1 MAKELKF
8 HEDARR
14 ALQEGVNKLADAVRI
29 TLGPRGRNVILDQ
42 DFGAPDIT
50 NDGVTI
56 AEEQEYK
63 DKFENMGAQLV
74 KEVASETNDAAG
86 DGTTTA
92 TILAHAILEEGFKNV
107 AAGANPEYLKQGI
120 KQGTE
125 KIVEELKDKSRDL
138 STKEETAQV
147 ATISADDEE
156 IGQIIAD
163 TMEEAGEDGVIT
175 VEESEGIETY
185 YELVEG
191 MQFDREYL
199 SPYFVTDSEN
209 MEVDLEDPYILITDQ
224 EIKNAQDFVPVLE
237 KIAQTGNPLL
247 VIADDVDGEALTTM
261 VINKIKGTLDSVAVK
276 APGFGDRRDE
286 QLEDIAT
293 LTDGQ
298 LIAEDLGMD
307 VSDCTVDMLGQA
319 ERVRVTDE
327 DTTIIGGKGSA
338 EAIKGR
344 VEKIDKQ
351 IAASDSDYDREKLE
365 ERKAKLVGGI
375 AVIKV
380 GAATETEL
388 DERKTRMED
397 ALEATQAAVD
407 EGILPGGGIT
417 LLRAAEKIDELDLE
431 GDKAVGAKILKKAVK
446 EPVKQLAS
454 NAGHEGSII
463 AERLL
468 EKDEGI
474 GFDVVTEEYTNMVD
488 VGIIDPTMVTRSA
501 IQNAASVASML
512 LSTDALVVEE
522 ENDDEDG
529 GAPGG
534 GAPGGGAPGGGMP
547 GGGMPGGMG
556 M

>member
-1 MAKELKF
+1 MAKQVKF

-14 ALQEGVNKLADAVRI
+14 ALQEGVNKLAKVVRI
-29 TLGPRGRNVILDQ
+29 TLGPRGRNVILDK

-63 DKFENMGAQLV
+63 NKFQNLGAQLV

-120 KQGTE
+120 KRGTQ
-125 KIVEELKDKSRDL
+125 KIVEELEKHSREL
-138 STKEETAQV
+138 SAKEETAQV
-147 ATISADDEE
+147 ATISANDEE
-156 IGQIIAD
+156 IGRIIAD

-175 VEESEGIETY
+175 VEESEGIDTY

-209 MEVDLEDPYILITDQ
+209 MEVDLEDPYILIIDQ

-237 KIAQTGNPLL
+237 KIAQTGKPLL
-247 VIADDVDGEALTTM
+247 VVADDVDGEALTTM

-276 APGFGDRRDE
+276 APGFGDRRE
-286 QLEDIAT
+286 AQLEDLAV
-293 LTDGQ
+293 LTNGQ
-298 LIAEDLGMD
+298 VIAEDLGMD
-307 VSDCTVDMLGQA
+307 ISDTTVDMLGQA

-327 DTTIIGGKGSA
+327 DTTIIGGKGSK

-344 VEKIDKQ
+344 VDQIDKQ
-351 IAASDSDYDREKLE
+351 ISTSDSDYDREKLE

-407 EGILPGGGIT
+407 EGILPGGGVS
-417 LLRAAEKIDELDLE
+417 LLRAAEAIDELNLE
-431 GDKAVGAKILKKAVK
+431 GDKDVGASILKRAVK
-446 EPVKQLAS
+446 EPVKQLAD
-454 NAGHEGSII
+454 NAGFEGAII

-468 EKDEGI
+468 EKDHDI
-474 GFDVVTEEYTNMVD
+474 GFDVVQEKYINMIEA
-488 VGIIDPTMVTRSA
+488 GIIDPTKVTRSA
-501 IQNAASVASML
+501 IQNASSVASML

-522 ENDDEDG
+522 EEEDNEG
-529 GAPGG
+529 GSGG
-534 GAPGGGAPGGGMP
+534 GPAGGGAPGGGMP
-547 GGGMPGGMG
+547 GGGMGGMPA

>member
-1 MAKELKF
+1 MAKQVKF

-14 ALQEGVNKLADAVRI
+14 ALQEGVNKLAKAVRI
-29 TLGPRGRNVILDQ
+29 TLGPRGRNVILDK

-120 KQGTE
+120 KLGTE
-125 KIVEELKDKSRDL
+125 KIVEELEKHSREL

-147 ATISADDEE
+147 ATISANDEE

-175 VEESEGIETY
+175 VEESEGINTY
-185 YELVEG
+185 FELVEG

-209 MEVDLEDPYILITDQ
+209 MEVDLEAPYILITDQ

-237 KIAQTGNPLL
+237 KIAQTGKPLL
-247 VIADDVDGEALTTM
+247 VVADDVDGEALTTM

-276 APGFGDRRDE
+276 APGFGDRRE
-286 QLEDIAT
+286 AQLEDLAV

-298 LIAEDLGMD
+298 VIAEDLGMD
-307 VSDCTVDMLGQA
+307 IQDTTIDMLGQA

-327 DTTIIGGKGSA
+327 NTTIIGGEGSK
-338 EAIKGR
+338 ESIKGR
-344 VEKIDKQ
+344 VDQIDKQ
-351 IAASDSDYDREKLE
+351 INSSDSDYDREKLE

-407 EGILPGGGIT
+407 EGILPGGGVS
-417 LLRAAEKIDELDLE
+417 LLRAAEAIDELNLE
-431 GDKAVGAKILKKAVK
+431 GDKDVGASILKRAVK
-446 EPVKQLAS
+446 EPVKQLAT
-454 NAGHEGSII
+454 NAGFEGAII

-468 EKDEGI
+468 EKDHNI
-474 GFDVVTEEYTNMVD
+474 GFNVVKEEYLNMIED
-488 VGIIDPTMVTRSA
+488 GIIDPTKVTRSA
-501 IQNAASVASML
+501 IQNASSVASML
-512 LSTDALVVEE
+512 LSTDALVVES
-522 ENDDEDG
+522 DDDDDDGQG
-529 GAPGG
+529 GAP
-534 GAPGGGAPGGGMP
+534 APGGGGMP
-547 GGGMPGGMG
+547 GGGMGGMPA

>member
-1 MAKELKF
+1 MAKEVKF

-14 ALQEGVNKLADAVRI
+14 ALQEGVNKLAKAVRI
-29 TLGPRGRNVILDQ
+29 TLGPRGRNVILDK

-63 DKFENMGAQLV
+63 NKFENLGAQLV

-120 KQGTE
+120 KQGTQ
-125 KIVEELKDKSRDL
+125 KIVEELEKHSREL

-147 ATISADDEE
+147 ATISANDEE

-175 VEESEGIETY
+175 VEESEGIDTY
-185 YELVEG
+185 FELVEG

-209 MEVDLEDPYILITDQ
+209 MKVDLEEPYILITDQ

-237 KIAQTGNPLL
+237 KIAQTGKPLL
-247 VIADDVDGEALTTM
+247 VVADDVDGEALTTM

-276 APGFGDRRDE
+276 APGFGDRRE
-286 QLEDIAT
+286 AQLEDLAV
-293 LTDGQ
+293 LTNGQ
-298 LIAEDLGMD
+298 VIAEDLGMD
-307 VSDCTVDMLGQA
+307 ISDTTVDMLGQA

-327 DTTIIGGKGSA
+327 DTTVIGGKGSK

-344 VEKIDKQ
+344 VDQIDKQ
-351 IAASDSDYDREKLE
+351 ISTSDSDYDREKLE

-407 EGILPGGGIT
+407 EGILPGGGVS
-417 LLRAAEKIDELDLE
+417 LLRAAEAIDELHLE
-431 GDKAVGAKILKKAVK
+431 GDKAVGSTILKKAVK
-446 EPVKQLAS
+446 EPVKQLAA
-454 NAGHEGSII
+454 NAGFEGAII

-468 EKDEGI
+468 EKEHDI
-474 GFDVVTEEYTNMVD
+474 GFDVVQEKYTNMIEA
-488 VGIIDPTMVTRSA
+488 GIIDPTKVTRSA
-501 IQNAASVASML
+501 IQNASSVASML
-512 LSTDALVVEE
+512 LSTDALVVEGE
-522 ENDDEDG
+522 EEDNEG
-529 GAPGG
+529 GAP
-534 GAPGGGAPGGGMP
+534 PGGGAPGGGMP
-547 GGGMPGGMG
+547 GGGMPAM
-556 M
+556 

>member
-1 MAKELKF
+1 MAKEVKF
-8 HEDARR
+8 EEDARR
-14 ALQEGVNKLADAVRI
+14 ALQEGVNKLAKIVRI

-92 TILAHAILEEGFKNV
+92 TILAHAILDEGFKNV
-107 AAGANPEYLKQGI
+107 AAGANPEHLKRGI
-120 KQGTE
+120 KLGTE
-125 KIVEELKDKSRDL
+125 RIVEELKGKSRDL

-147 ATISADDEE
+147 ATISANDEE

-175 VEESEGIETY
+175 VEESEGIDTY

-276 APGFGDRRDE
+276 APGFGDRRE
-286 QLEDIAT
+286 AQLEDIAT

-307 VSDCTVDMLGQA
+307 VSDTTIDMLGQA
-319 ERVRVTDE
+319 ARVRVTDE

-344 VEKIDKQ
+344 VDKIDKQ
-351 IAASDSDYDREKLE
+351 IASSDSDYDREKLE

-407 EGILPGGGIT
+407 EGILPGGGVA
-417 LLRAAEKIDELDLE
+417 LLRAADKIDELDLE
-431 GDKAVGAKILKKAVK
+431 GDMEVGAQILKKAVK

-454 NAGHEGSII
+454 NAGFEGAII

-468 EKDEGI
+468 EKDEEI
-474 GFDVVTEEYTNMVD
+474 GFDVVLEDYANMLEK
-488 VGIIDPTMVTRSA
+488 GIIDPTKVTRSA

-512 LSTDALVVEE
+512 LSTDGLVVDRSD
-522 ENDDEDG
+522 DDEDG
-529 GAPGG
+529 
-534 GAPGGGAPGGGMP
+534 
-547 GGGMPGGMG
+547 
-556 M
+556 

>member
-1 MAKELKF
+1 MAKQVKF

-14 ALQEGVNKLADAVRI
+14 ALQEGVNKLANAVRI
-29 TLGPRGRNVILDQ
+29 TLGPRGRNVILDK

-120 KQGTE
+120 KLGTE
-125 KIVEELKDKSRDL
+125 KIVEELEKHSREL

-147 ATISADDEE
+147 ATISANDEE

-175 VEESEGIETY
+175 VEESEGINTY
-185 YELVEG
+185 FELVEG

-237 KIAQTGNPLL
+237 KIAQTGKPLL
-247 VIADDVDGEALTTM
+247 VVADDVDGEALTTM

-276 APGFGDRRDE
+276 APGFGDRRE
-286 QLEDIAT
+286 AQLEDLAV

-298 LIAEDLGMD
+298 VIAEDLGMD
-307 VSDCTVDMLGQA
+307 IQDTTIDMLGQA

-327 DTTIIGGKGSA
+327 NTTIIGGEGSK
-338 EAIKGR
+338 ESIKGR
-344 VEKIDKQ
+344 VDQIDKQ
-351 IAASDSDYDREKLE
+351 INSSDSDYDREKLE

-407 EGILPGGGIT
+407 EGILPGGGVS
-417 LLRAAEKIDELDLE
+417 LLRAAEAIDELNLE
-431 GDKAVGAKILKKAVK
+431 GDKDVGASILKRAVK
-446 EPVKQLAS
+446 EPVKQLAT
-454 NAGHEGSII
+454 NAGFEGAII

-468 EKDEGI
+468 EMEHNI
-474 GFDVVTEEYTNMVD
+474 GFDVIQEDYIDMLEA
-488 VGIIDPTMVTRSA
+488 GIIDPTKVTRSA
-501 IQNAASVASML
+501 IQNASSVASML
-512 LSTDALVVEE
+512 LSTDALVVES
-522 ENDDEDG
+522 DDDDDNGQG
-529 GAPGG
+529 GAP
-534 GAPGGGAPGGGMP
+534 APGGGGMP
-547 GGGMPGGMG
+547 GGGMGGMPA

>member
-1 MAKELKF
+1 MAKEVKF
-8 HEDARR
+8 EEDARR
-14 ALQEGVNKLADAVRI
+14 ALQEGVNKLAKIVRI

-92 TILAHAILEEGFKNV
+92 TILAHAILDEGFKNV
-107 AAGANPEYLKQGI
+107 AAGANPEHLKRGI
-120 KQGTE
+120 KLGTE
-125 KIVEELKDKSRDL
+125 RIVEELKGKSRDL

-147 ATISADDEE
+147 ATISANDEE

-175 VEESEGIETY
+175 VEESEGIDTY

-276 APGFGDRRDE
+276 APGFGDRRE
-286 QLEDIAT
+286 AQLEDIAT

-307 VSDCTVDMLGQA
+307 VSDTTIDMLGQA

-327 DTTIIGGKGSA
+327 NTTIIGGKGSA

-344 VEKIDKQ
+344 VDKIDNQ
-351 IAASDSDYDREKLE
+351 IASSDSDYDKEKLE

-407 EGILPGGGIT
+407 EGILPGGGVA
-417 LLRAAEKIDELDLE
+417 LLRAADKINELDLD
-431 GDKAVGAKILKKAVK
+431 GDVEVGAQILKKAVK

-454 NAGHEGSII
+454 NAGFEGAII

-468 EKDEGI
+468 EKDEEI
-474 GFDVVTEEYTNMVD
+474 GFDVVLEDYTNMLEK
-488 VGIIDPTMVTRSA
+488 GIIDPTKVTRSA

-512 LSTDALVVEE
+512 LSTDGLVVDRSD
-522 ENDDEDG
+522 DDEDG
-529 GAPGG
+529 GG
-534 GAPGGGAPGGGMP
+534 GGGAPGGGMP
-547 GGGMPGGMG
+547 GGGMPGGGMPGGMG